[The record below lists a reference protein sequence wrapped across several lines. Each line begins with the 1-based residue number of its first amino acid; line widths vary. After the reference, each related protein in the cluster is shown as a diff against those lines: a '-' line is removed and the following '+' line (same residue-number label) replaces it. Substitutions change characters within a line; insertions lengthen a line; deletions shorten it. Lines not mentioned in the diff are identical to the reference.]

1 MATLRRGLVDKVKKA
16 ASKVSTR
23 GVQVAA
29 KAGTRG
35 ARVLVETTVAAVK
48 TVDKIQ
54 QKLGGRPSKVRLTP
68 KTAVNERLAETP
80 VQQPE
85 PKAAAPMMSKAPVEK
100 APKKPTKLETAPAK
114 VRQATS
120 PQVSESPPVEMRDSG
135 RKTMP
140 AAAPKRSTKA
150 KTPAKEFKV
159 KRGQKHLHSGR

>member
-48 TVDKIQ
+48 TVDKLQ
-54 QKLGGRPSKVRLTP
+54 QKLGRRPNKVRLTP
-68 KTAVNERLAETP
+68 KATVKERLAETP
-80 VQQPE
+80 V
-85 PKAAAPMMSKAPVEK
+85 PMMSKAPVEK
-100 APKKPTKLETAPAK
+100 EPKKPAKTETAPAK
-114 VRQATS
+114 ARQATS
-120 PQVSESPPVEMRDSG
+120 PKMSETPPVEMRDSG

-150 KTPAKEFKV
+150 KAPAPAKQFKV

>member
-16 ASKVSTR
+16 ASKVRTR
-23 GVQVAA
+23 GVQAAA

-48 TVDKIQ
+48 TVDKLQ

-68 KTAVNERLAETP
+68 KAAVKEQLTETP

-85 PKAAAPMMSKAPVEK
+85 PKAAAPM
-100 APKKPTKLETAPAK
+100 KPAKTETAPAK
-114 VRQATS
+114 GRRAAS
-120 PQVSESPPVEMRDSG
+120 RQVSETPAVEMRDSG

-150 KTPAKEFKV
+150 KEPAPAKQFKV

>member
-35 ARVLVETTVAAVK
+35 ARALVETTVAAVK
-48 TVDKIQ
+48 TVDKLQ
-54 QKLGGRPSKVRLTP
+54 QKLGRRSSKARFP
-68 KTAVNERLAETP
+68 QESMRG
-80 VQQPE
+80 E
-85 PKAAAPMMSKAPVEK
+85 PLSKAPPPMTSK
-100 APKKPTKLETAPAK
+100 APESRAAKTPAK
-114 VRQATS
+114 AAGAAPKPRRATS
-120 PQVSESPPVEMRDSG
+120 ERTAEAQPVELREAG

-140 AAAPKRSTKA
+140 TAAPKRA
-150 KTPAKEFKV
+150 KKTAAPGKQFKV